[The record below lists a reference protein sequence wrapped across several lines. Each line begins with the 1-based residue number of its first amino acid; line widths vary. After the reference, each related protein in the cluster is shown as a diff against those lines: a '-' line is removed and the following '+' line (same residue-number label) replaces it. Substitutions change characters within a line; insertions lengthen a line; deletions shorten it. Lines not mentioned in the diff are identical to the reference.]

1 MTELI
6 FKEECYKI
14 VGACFEVYNDKGC
27 GFLEPVYQECLEI
40 EYEFQGI
47 PMVPHQ
53 ELKLFYREKEL
64 RQKYIPDFIC
74 YGKVI
79 VEIKAVSKLTDEH
92 RSQVI
97 NYLNAT
103 GYRLGLLVNFGGYP
117 KLEWERLVHTGPN
130 HKQSISDHASITGKA
145 N

>member
-1 MTELI
+1 MTTELI

-14 VGACFEVYNDKGC
+14 IGGCFEVYNDKGC

-47 PMVPHQ
+47 PFAAQ
-53 ELKLFYREKEL
+53 QGLQLSYRNKILKQRYV
-64 RQKYIPDFIC
+64 PDFIC

-79 VEIKAVSKLTDEH
+79 LEIKALSQITDEH
-92 RSQVI
+92 RAQVI

-103 GYRLGLLVNFGGYP
+103 GYQLGLLVNFGSYP
-117 KLEWERLVHTGPN
+117 KLEWERLVYTR
-130 HKQSISDHASITGKA
+130 KR
-145 N
+145 